1 MKYDI
6 IISGVGGQG
15 ILAIAMVLGKACI
28 NEGLQV
34 RQSEIH
40 GMAQR
45 GGAVHSH
52 FRFSDSEICS
62 DVIPLNKADMI
73 LTMEPMEA
81 LRYLP
86 YLKSG
91 GKIIGNIE
99 PVINIPNYPDVEDIK
114 QQLIQC
120 ADTFIFD
127 GSKIASDIG
136 AKKALNMAILG
147 AASPFLPLDENALK
161 EAIKT
166 QFKSKKESI
175 IEKNIEIFMAAREQA
190 KSTIPGN

>member
-28 NEGLQV
+28 GENLQV

-52 FRFSDSEICS
+52 FRFSNEQICS
-62 DVIPLNKADMI
+62 DLIPLNKADMI
-73 LTMEPMEA
+73 LAMEPMEA

-86 YLKSG
+86 YLKSD
-91 GKIIGNIE
+91 GKIVANSE
-99 PVINIPNYPDVEDIK
+99 PVINIPDYPEIETITT
-114 QQLIQC
+114 QLKDNSD
-120 ADTFIFD
+120 AFIFD
-127 GSKIASDIG
+127 GSIIAADAG
-136 AKKALNMAILG
+136 AKKALNMAMLG
-147 AASPFLPLDENALK
+147 AASPFLPLSEDTLIN
-161 EAIKT
+161 AIKT
-166 QFKSKKESI
+166 QFKNKKEELI
-175 IEKNIEIFMAAREQA
+175 QKNLDIFAAARKAAE
-190 KSTIPGN
+190 T